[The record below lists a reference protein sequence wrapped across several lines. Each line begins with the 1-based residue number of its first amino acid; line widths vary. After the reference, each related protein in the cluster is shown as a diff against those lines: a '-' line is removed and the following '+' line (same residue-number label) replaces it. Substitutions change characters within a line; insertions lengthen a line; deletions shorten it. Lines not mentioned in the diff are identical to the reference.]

1 MQPEHSHLS
10 QLGLIRT
17 WSKIWRFEA
26 APLSSPAIWSM
37 VCRMSRVGNSFN
49 VFNQKAM
56 SACKANM
63 GSPVVS
69 CMCSQV
75 HFEGNQKR
83 KRSFLRFPQEN
94 KRGMP
99 QAGSVASLLGGRSL
113 GGRPCSAA
121 AASSPPGSPLASPRR
136 VGSPPLQ
143 RTWVLGISQSPKRLD
158 FGLPFGLLICEV
170 SSAGAAYVKRHCA
183 ACHTKHVGAVR
194 IRYVQVLG
202 LQVNQPLEMNQ

>member
-1 MQPEHSHLS
+1 MAQPTNSSADHAPKVASDTLAKPLQVFSNHTALTHMLMQPEHSHLS

-69 CMCSQV
+69 CTCSQV

-83 KRSFLRFPQEN
+83 KPSLLRFPQEN

-99 QAGSVASLLGGRSL
+99 QAGSVASLRGGRSL
-113 GGRPCSAA
+113 GG
-121 AASSPPGSPLASPRR
+121 
-136 VGSPPLQ
+136 
-143 RTWVLGISQSPKRLD
+143 
-158 FGLPFGLLICEV
+158 
-170 SSAGAAYVKRHCA
+170 
-183 ACHTKHVGAVR
+183 
-194 IRYVQVLG
+194 
-202 LQVNQPLEMNQ
+202 